1 MPCHGRGLR
10 AGSMSPFRSANRPHY
25 RPIACI
31 IHLESLQSPN
41 SLRRRPTHGGG
52 DVPPLHLDDQ
62 PLDPPIPA
70 DLRAASPGAALFGG
84 GSRHRWRFPP
94 FTPSR
99 RGWCPPPPLAFPCE
113 SRALRLFFSELPSGP
128 NRGNGPAPSFREGNI
143 GGDPLLAEP
152 EARDLHLLPGNL
164 ALDAGLRFDFL
175 RCSVRRPG
183 STPLPPLGLPPRRSR
198 RRPAAS
204 HDACAGRSTYNGPV
218 RSTEPRCAGRRRSE
232 GVGDARPLRTRGQPQ
247 LFFTRP
253 GGCLRFAAYLR
264 RAVPSELHLRR
275 PSG

>member
-70 DLRAASPGAALFGG
+70 DLRAASPGATLFGG

-99 RGWCPPPPLAFPCE
+99 GGWCPPPPLALPANPGHCACSSPSCPLAPTAE
-113 SRALRLFFSELPSGP
+113 TAPRRPSARGTSGAILSWPSRRLAISTCCRGTPPWMPVCDSTSCGVPSAGPGLHRCRLWGCLRAAAGVDPRRHTTHVPDVLSTTGLF
-128 NRGNGPAPSFREGNI
+128 
-143 GGDPLLAEP
+143 
-152 EARDLHLLPGNL
+152 ARQNL
-164 ALDAGLRFDFL
+164 AAPGGADRRGWAMPVHYAPGDNRSSSSRVLAGA
-175 RCSVRRPG
+175 
-183 STPLPPLGLPPRRSR
+183 SR
-198 RRPAAS
+198 RRLAF
-204 HDACAGRSTYNGPV
+204 
-218 RSTEPRCAGRRRSE
+218 GRRSCRSS
-232 GVGDARPLRTRGQPQ
+232 A
-247 LFFTRP
+247 
-253 GGCLRFAAYLR
+253 
-264 RAVPSELHLRR
+264 
-275 PSG
+275 